1 MSDSCCNG
9 SLNVAELET
18 RQRRVLISV
27 LLINVAAFVV
37 MAAGAILSGSSSLLS
52 GMLDNLG
59 DSLTYGLSLAV
70 VGSSGVAKA
79 RVALFKGVLI
89 AGAAFVVASQIFW
102 HLLHLETPVV
112 ESMSLAALVNLAA
125 NFICLRLLTPYRHS
139 DINMSSVWECS
150 RNDIFDGIAV
160 LIASAGVWLLGSAW
174 PDILVAIVLLILF
187 SKSAFRVIRSA
198 WQELNTAAS

>member
-27 LLINVAAFVV
+27 LFINVAAFVV
-37 MAAGAILSGSSSLLS
+37 MAAGAVLSGSSSLLS

-59 DSLTYGLSLAV
+59 DALTYGLSLAV

-89 AGAAFVVASQIFW
+89 AGAAFVVASQISW
-102 HLLHLETPVV
+102 HLLHLETPIV
-112 ESMSLAALVNLAA
+112 ESMSLAALVNLMA
-125 NFICLRLLTPYRHS
+125 NFICLWLLTPYRHS

-160 LIASAGVWLLGSAW
+160 LIASLGVWLLDSAW
-174 PDILVAIVLLILF
+174 PDILVAVVLLILF
-187 SKSAFRVIRSA
+187 SKSAFRVLRGA
-198 WQELNTAAS
+198 WQELDTATN

>member
-18 RQRRVLISV
+18 RQRHVLISV

-37 MAAGAILSGSSSLLS
+37 MAAGSILSGSSSLLS

-59 DSLTYGLSLAV
+59 DALTYGLSLAV

-89 AGAAFVVASQIFW
+89 AGAAFVVAGQIFW
-102 HLLHLETPVV
+102 HFLHLETPIV

-125 NFICLRLLTPYRHS
+125 NLICLWLLTPYRHG

-160 LIASAGVWLLGSAW
+160 LIASLGVWLLDSAW
-174 PDILVAIVLLILF
+174 PDILVAVVLLILF
-187 SKSAFRVIRSA
+187 SKSAFRVLRGA
-198 WQELNTAAS
+198 WQELNPAAS